1 MDSQSLS
8 TVVEVQRLIT
18 RGELDVDGAL
28 HLIVDC
34 TRNVANAT
42 GVAIGL
48 LKGNQLV
55 YRAGSGSAA
64 T

>member
-18 RGELDVDGAL
+18 REELDVDVAL

-42 GVAIGL
+42 GVAS
-48 LKGNQLV
+48 V
-55 YRAGSGSAA
+55 Y
-64 T
+64 